1 MEVKVDLE
9 KKVPVLD
16 ISGEIDH
23 FVAPELQKH
32 IDSLVKAGHERLVL
46 DLLKVNYLDSG
57 GIGILFSAMHK
68 LAAKNGNMAVVLK
81 DKNVIRI
88 LELVGLFDPRTN
100 VELYEDKDT
109 ALSEL
114 ERKQKVGQ
122 PDYKN

>member
-1 MEVKVDLE
+1 MEVKVDLD
-9 KKVPVLD
+9 KRIPILN

-32 IDSLVKAGHERLVL
+32 IDSLVKAGYEQLIL

-68 LAAKNGNMAVVLK
+68 LASKNGNMAIVLQ
-81 DKNVIRI
+81 DENVIRI

-100 VELYEDKDT
+100 VSLYSSKDKAISDF
-109 ALSEL
+109 
-114 ERKQKVGQ
+114 ERKLKVGHS
-122 PDYKN
+122 DYQN